1 MSEYSVAEAKNNLP
15 KLINRA
21 LKGERVVI
29 TRHGTSVVELRPTV
43 QTGRPITKESLDWL
57 AERRAKIVLR
67 KVDGKPAPNAVELV
81 RQMRDEDW
89 R

>member
-1 MSEYSVAEAKNNLP
+1 MSEYSVADAKNNLP

-43 QTGRPITKESLDWL
+43 QSGRSITREAIEWVAK
-57 AERRAKIVLR
+57 RRAKI
-67 KVDGKPAPNAVELV
+67 KVRHPQRGPRLDSGELLS
-81 RQMRDEDW
+81 RMRDEDW
-89 R
+89 L